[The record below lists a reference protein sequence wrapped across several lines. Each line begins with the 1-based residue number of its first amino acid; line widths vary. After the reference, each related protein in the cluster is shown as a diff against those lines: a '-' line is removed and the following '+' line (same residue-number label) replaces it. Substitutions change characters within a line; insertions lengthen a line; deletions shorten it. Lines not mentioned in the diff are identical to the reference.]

1 MTDEKKIEDKDSWIR
16 LVFKGNKVWAEK
28 GSDGQLLLNNGRVR
42 VKYNLSHDQEYLV
55 NPANLSSVDD
65 LPEKVEKKKT
75 PKAKP
80 VEKVG
85 DRISSKVAAKSA
97 ASNTSLAS
105 ASLDDGHDPDSIN
118 VYTDG
123 ASSGNPGP
131 SGIGVYL
138 SFGKHEKEI
147 SEYIGSAT
155 NNIAELEAIRRALSE
170 IKNRELP
177 VKIFSDSSYAIGL
190 ITLGWKPKKNQE
202 LVAEIKKLVSKF
214 RKIDFVKVEGHSGIP
229 GNERADKLATGAI
242 EKHVK
247 KEKLA
252 V

>member
-1 MTDEKKIEDKDSWIR
+1 MTDEKKADDKDNWIR
-16 LVFKGNKVWAEK
+16 VVFKGNKVWAEK
-28 GSDGQLLLNNGRVR
+28 GVDGQLLINSGRIR

-65 LPEKVEKKKT
+65 LPEKIEKKKT
-75 PKAKP
+75 SKAKP
-80 VEKVG
+80 SGKIADKSLGMASVKPEKSN
-85 DRISSKVAAKSA
+85 SS
-97 ASNTSLAS
+97 S
-105 ASLDDGHDPDSIN
+105 ASESMDAQHDPDAII

-131 SGIGVYL
+131 SGIGVYF
-138 SFGKHEKEI
+138 SFGRHEKEI
-147 SEYIGSAT
+147 SEYIGEAT
-155 NNIAELEAIRRALSE
+155 NNIAELEAIRRALTE
-170 IKNRELP
+170 IKNRELY

-202 LVAEIKKLVSKF
+202 LVAEIKKLVAKF

-247 KEKLA
+247 KAA
-252 V
+252 VV

>member
-1 MTDEKKIEDKDSWIR
+1 MTDEKKTDDKDNWIR
-16 LVFKGNKVWAEK
+16 VVFKGNKVWAEK
-28 GSDGQLLLNNGRVR
+28 GPDGQLLLNTGRVR
-42 VKYNLSHDQEYLV
+42 VKYNLSHDQEYMV

-65 LPEKVEKKKT
+65 LPEKTEKKKS
-75 PKAKP
+75 PKPKP
-80 VEKVG
+80 AGKAPDKVL
-85 DRISSKVAAKSA
+85 DKVSVKSEA
-97 ASNTSLAS
+97 LNYSS
-105 ASLDDGHDPDSIN
+105 ASDFLDVEHDPDAII

-147 SEYIGSAT
+147 SEYIGEAT
-155 NNIAELEAIRRALSE
+155 NNIAELEAIRRALTE

-214 RKIDFVKVEGHSGIP
+214 RKIDFIKVEGHSGIP

-247 KEKLA
+247 KSA